1 MVPGAVL
8 WLSAQVPPSTNPVP
22 GMGMGLFSQSQTS
35 AIGER
40 HLLTK
45 GLFLHRPGAQKPFM

>member
-40 HLLTK
+40 HLTK